1 MKYLEAEGEL
11 GGSLAEEG
19 GGPSRFSHLCKAENL
34 PAATAAKG
42 PHPAPSSWLDSIDS
56 GGGGTGDTD
65 AGSFTGGASGS
76 DGVAIELGL
85 PMASTLDDWAT
96 SGAGGMPSLSGPK
109 MNVLT
114 TSGEENGAKFAC
126 LSMLSLK
133 SNGALNWPLVLD
145 TKQMKNCN
153 QTNLFHSF

>member
-1 MKYLEAEGEL
+1 
-11 GGSLAEEG
+11 
-19 GGPSRFSHLCKAENL
+19 
-34 PAATAAKG
+34 
-42 PHPAPSSWLDSIDS
+42 
-56 GGGGTGDTD
+56 
-65 AGSFTGGASGS
+65 
-76 DGVAIELGL
+76 
-85 PMASTLDDWAT
+85 MASTLDDWAT